1 MAARFQ
7 DAGVKAF
14 LIIPKTKSELDP
26 RLYFCLANICRVVRQ
41 EGFDLLHAHTR
52 VGQVIAAWIKLLTGI
67 PYVTTCHAFCKRR
80 LGRRLFSAWGDHVI
94 AISEPVK
101 ELLVHKFCLDRK
113 EVTTILNGID
123 MGNLQNKMDFKKREA
138 ILRNWGISSS
148 CIISAISRIVAV
160 KGHEVLLKSL
170 KQLIPK
176 YPDVH
181 LIITGDGPHKKR
193 INKIVHELYLDRNV
207 TFTGFL
213 EDVTKTMAVTDI
225 FVSPVLGGEAFGLSI
240 AEAMALKIPVV
251 TTTSWSLKDVY
262 KDHDSVLLVEPG
274 DSLGLAKALE
284 ELIVN
289 KNLRRSMSANAYSI
303 AKEKFSVESMGD
315 QIEKLY
321 KRIFY

>member
-1 MAARFQ
+1 
-7 DAGVKAF
+7 
-14 LIIPKTKSELDP
+14 
-26 RLYFCLANICRVVRQ
+26 
-41 EGFDLLHAHTR
+41 
-52 VGQVIAAWIKLLTGI
+52 
-67 PYVTTCHAFCKRR
+67 
-80 LGRRLFSAWGDHVI
+80 
-94 AISEPVK
+94 
-101 ELLVHKFCLDRK
+101 
-113 EVTTILNGID
+113 